1 MADRNNNDSRLTFI
15 VYVTNLTRIVY
26 YYRRYSDYRN
36 SMFPTSLCTRASSN
50 PLFRKKHFSV
60 FLPNEIYELS
70 TFSTLLRT
78 YDVQAYRAGADE
90 THAQKHGECSIL

>member
-1 MADRNNNDSRLTFI
+1 
-15 VYVTNLTRIVY
+15 
-26 YYRRYSDYRN
+26 
-36 SMFPTSLCTRASSN
+36 MFPTSLCTRANSN
-50 PLFRKKHFSV
+50 PLFREKHFSV

-78 YDVQAYRAGADE
+78 YDAQTYRAGADE